1 MELLALALLL
11 LGCLCGSFAAEES
24 CEGRCDKGFDSQQKC
39 QCDDLCVYYQS
50 CCSDYSR
57 ICKTKE
63 QWCSVPAYQGQI
75 NSEHEYYDFTKGTD
89 LVPTLSTPEATVNPV
104 DEQASTDQNAWADDY
119 AGTEEEKWFVDPTE
133 GTSWGPTEGPT
144 LPGEEEQEQ
153 QEEEEESLCSGK
165 PFDAFTSLK
174 NGSIF
179 AFRGQ
184 YLYELDEKSARP
196 GYPKLIREVWG
207 IDGPIDAA
215 FTRVNCQGKTYLFQ
229 GSLYWRFHEGR
240 LEADFPRNIS
250 QGFAG
255 VPDHLDAALAL
266 PAQNFLA
273 GERVYFF
280 KGSRYWSYAFAQQPS
295 REECEETTPS
305 LVFGHYAGL
314 QHDSW
319 EEVFR
324 LLFGAAG
331 TGEASRPRLTSRDW
345 RGLPSRLSA
354 AMLGRLYVA
363 RSPSGTG
370 AGRSRVSRRASRRRH
385 RKKYPRRQ
393 QRWGRWDSSLSSFW
407 ETPGGVSSE
416 SSDRDWLVSPCQPFQ
431 SAYFF
436 VDDKYYRVNLHTRKV
451 DWVYPRYPRPIAK
464 YWLGCPPSE
473 DLL

>member
-1 MELLALALLL
+1 MELLGLALLL
-11 LGCLCGSFAAEES
+11 LGCLWGSFAVEES
-24 CEGRCDKGFDSQQKC
+24 CEGRCDKGFDRQKKC

-57 ICKTKE
+57 ICKTK
-63 QWCSVPAYQGQI
+63 AYQAQV
-75 NSEHEYYDFTKGTD
+75 NSEH
-89 LVPTLSTPEATVNPV
+89 
-104 DEQASTDQNAWADDY
+104 
-119 AGTEEEKWFVDPTE
+119 
-133 GTSWGPTEGPT
+133 
-144 LPGEEEQEQ
+144 
-153 QEEEEESLCSGK
+153 

-240 LEADFPRNIS
+240 LEPDFPRNIS
-250 QGFAG
+250 EGFAG

-266 PAQNFLA
+266 PAQNFMA

-280 KGSRYWSYAFAQQPS
+280 KG
-295 REECEETTPS
+295 
-305 LVFGHYAGL
+305 
-314 QHDSW
+314 
-319 EEVFR
+319 
-324 LLFGAAG
+324 
-331 TGEASRPRLTSRDW
+331 EASRPSLTSRDW

-354 AMLGRLYVA
+354 ALLGRLYVA

-370 AGRSRVSRRASRRRH
+370 AGRSRVSRRASRRRY

-393 QRWGRWDSSLSSFW
+393 QRWGRRGSSSPFASSFW
-407 ETPGGVSSE
+407 ESPDGTSSE
-416 SSDRDWLVSPCQPFQ
+416 SSDRDWLVSPCQPSQ

-473 DLL
+473 DRL